1 MSVANFTP
9 EKRFEDA
16 WKTLLTAQ
24 PAELSES
31 RQAMASTKLEQQS
44 LFHVKPLETNEH
56 VTNLCMFPWNQLT

>member
-1 MSVANFTP
+1 MAVANFTP

-24 PAELSES
+24 PLSGPNLGK
-31 RQAMASTKLEQQS
+31 QQQS

-56 VTNLCMFPWNQLT
+56 VTNLCMFP